1 MENVILNVEGMSCN
15 HCAKSVEGAL
25 NNLEGVFSTTVNF
38 NEKSVDITYEAD
50 KVKPEKLTDVIED
63 QGYEVI

>member
-15 HCAKSVEGAL
+15 HCVQSVEGAL
-25 NNLEGVFSTTVNF
+25 NKLEGVFSTIIDL
-38 NEKSVDITYEAD
+38 NEKSVEITYEAD
-50 KVKPEKLTDVIED
+50 KIGPEKLTEVIED

>member
-25 NNLEGVFSTTVNF
+25 NNLEGVFSKTVNF

>member
-25 NNLEGVFSTTVNF
+25 NNLVGVFSTTVNL
-38 NEKSVDITYEAD
+38 NEKSVEITYEAD
-50 KVKPEKLTDVIED
+50 KVKPEKLTEVIED

>member
-15 HCAKSVEGAL
+15 HCAQSVKGVL
-25 NNLEGVFSTTVNF
+25 NKLGGVLSTKVNL
-38 NEKSVDITYEAD
+38 NEKSVEITYEAG
-50 KVKPEKLTDVIED
+50 KVMPDKLTEVIED